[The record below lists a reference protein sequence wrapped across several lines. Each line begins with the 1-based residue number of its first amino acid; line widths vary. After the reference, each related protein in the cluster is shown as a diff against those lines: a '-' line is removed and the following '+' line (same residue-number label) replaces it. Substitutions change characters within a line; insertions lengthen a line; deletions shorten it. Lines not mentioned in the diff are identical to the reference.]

1 MLDPKILLDNFLGTK
16 VPGTESSV
24 RDKAGEAVDLA
35 KKNPLATGAIVA
47 VLLGTGAGRA
57 LTGSALK
64 LGGLAAIGG
73 LAYTAYKNY
82 QAGKSPSETETA
94 GAEPEVLAPPKDSG
108 FHPDDIQQGEVEF
121 ALVLVRA
128 MIGAARA
135 DGHIDDKERAKIDER
150 LKMSG
155 LNSEIAEFVNDE
167 LAKPVDVDAFVK
179 AAKSEPQKVELYT
192 ASRIAIDP
200 KTRAERGYLDMLAG
214 RLGLKDDLVDH
225 IESTVAGM
233 V

>member
-1 MLDPKILLDNFLGTK
+1 MLDPKKLLNDFLGTQ
-16 VPGTESSV
+16 VPGTEGTV
-24 RDKAGEAVDLA
+24 RQKANEAVDLA

-82 QAGKSPSETETA
+82 QAGKAPGESVA
-94 GAEPEVLAPPKDSG
+94 GGAEPEILEAPKDSG
-108 FHPDDIQQGEVEF
+108 FAPEDIEQGEVEF

-128 MIGAARA
+128 MIAAARA
-135 DGHIDDKERAKIDER
+135 DGHIDDAERAKIHER
-150 LKMSG
+150 LQMSG
-155 LNSEIAEFVNDE
+155 LNSDVAEFIDNE
-167 LAKPVDVDAFVK
+167 LAKPVDVESFVR
-179 AAKSEPQKVELYT
+179 AAKSDPQKVELYT
-192 ASRIAIDP
+192 ASRVAINPDN
-200 KTRAERGYLDMLAG
+200 RAERGYLDMLAG
-214 RLGLKDDLVDH
+214 RLGLKDDLVAH
-225 IESTVAGM
+225 IESTVARM